1 MPKPNR
7 YQGNGKV
14 YPNGTRFGRYVMRN
28 GHWVDFESPLG
39 RHQPQDFRDT
49 MSLAKWSLAV
59 ICAVVTAAVCV
70 AVFGR

>member
-39 RHQPQDFRDT
+39 RNQPQEFRDT
-49 MSLAKWSLAV
+49 MSLAKASLAV
-59 ICAVVTAAVCV
+59 ACICILASIVVALVK
-70 AVFGR
+70 